1 MKVRKLTP
9 LPLLCVCVCVCLIT
23 TSASAVLDSSADPR
37 AQYIKWYRAGQV
49 RIAEEALHALNAA
62 ILEQDQYDEEG
73 SVE

>member
-1 MKVRKLTP
+1 
-9 LPLLCVCVCVCLIT
+9 VCVSLTT
-23 TSASAVLDSSADPR
+23 TSASAVLDCSIDPR

-62 ILEQDQYDEEG
+62 ILEQDQDDEEG

>member
-1 MKVRKLTP
+1 VWVSLTA
-9 LPLLCVCVCVCLIT
+9 
-23 TSASAVLDSSADPR
+23 TSSSSVLDSSTDPR

-62 ILEQDQYDEEG
+62 ILEQVQYDEEG